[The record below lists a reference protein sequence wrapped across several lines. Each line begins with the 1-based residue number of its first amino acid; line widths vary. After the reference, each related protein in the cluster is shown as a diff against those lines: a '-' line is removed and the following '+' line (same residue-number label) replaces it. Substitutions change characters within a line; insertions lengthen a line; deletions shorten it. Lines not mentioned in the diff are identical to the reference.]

1 MKFNEI
7 TKEIPFEDLDQI
19 LVKLC
24 EMIVDALATDPEAAM
39 VGAAIVDLNGHQVLR
54 LGEKISPTEWNHA
67 ERTVIADYQ
76 SAYGNIPEGSILVTT
91 LSPCN
96 KQHMAL
102 RHGTSC
108 KDLIEQAGIKEV
120 YIGYYDPKQ
129 EDVTPNF
136 KMYETDNPKIK
147 EACERISQ
155 AMFQRDE
162 EHINSW

>member
-7 TKEIPFEDLDQI
+7 AKEIPFEDLDQI

-24 EMIVDALATDPEAAM
+24 EMIVDALATNPNAGM
-39 VGAAIVDLNGHQVLR
+39 VGAAIVDPEGHKVLR
-54 LGEKISPTEWNHA
+54 IGEQISENEWNHA
-67 ERTVIADYQ
+67 ERTVIAAYH
-76 SAYGNIPEGSILVTT
+76 SAYGEIPEDSILITT

-96 KQHMAL
+96 EHNMAL

-120 YIGYYDPKQ
+120 YIGYYDPTQ
-129 EDVTPNF
+129 EDVNPDF

-155 AMFQRDE
+155 AMFKRDE
-162 EHINSW
+162 EHINSR